1 MNNNNNNTL
10 EDIGNLEDEVWNDLL
25 GIPPD
30 IPEHRDVCEKCR
42 RPSSVCWCPHLPL
55 VPLSPKS
62 RVIILQHPAEEKR
75 CLQTAKML
83 SLGLANNK
91 CLVFRGK
98 KFPSP
103 KHDTILKEIFEDP
116 RSLLLYPSKSSVPLE
131 EISSEEG
138 PFNLILLDGTWSQA
152 KAIYASNS
160 ILHQMRQVKLITTGN
175 SDYVIR
181 TQPTQGCLS
190 TLETAAEVLSIV
202 EHDISF
208 RTQLLKPL
216 HALCNFQLQNGAV
229 THQSKEFLIKSNK
242 YPKLIGRRLRKLL
255 RQTDVTEHD
264 SSLN

>member
-1 MNNNNNNTL
+1 MANNNAPGDCGSL
-10 EDIGNLEDEVWNDLL
+10 EEEVWNELI
-25 GIPPD
+25 GIPSD
-30 IPEHRDVCEKCR
+30 VPEHRDVCERCR
-42 RPSSVCWCPHLPL
+42 RPMTVCWCPHLPTT
-55 VPLSPKS
+55 PLNPES

-103 KHDTILKEIFEDP
+103 KHETLLREILEDP

-131 EISSEEG
+131 DVPTQDG

-160 ILHQMRQVKLITTGN
+160 SLHQMRQVKLITTGN
-175 SDYVIR
+175 SNYVIR
-181 TQPTQGCLS
+181 TQPTEGCLS
-190 TLETAAEVLSIV
+190 TLEAAAEVLSIV
-202 EHDISF
+202 EQDCMY
-208 RTQLLKPL
+208 REQLLKPL
-216 HALCNFQLQNGAV
+216 HALCDFQLRNGAV
-229 THQSKEFLIKSNK
+229 THQSKEFLVKTNK

-255 RQTDVTEHD
+255 RQTDAAEEEEK
-264 SSLN
+264 